1 MLLIYVACGNMSGNT
16 RHSPVRMSK
25 QIYAEAESRTNL
37 FVLPRREQYMWTQS
51 KYTQKPRAMQEAEGK
66 CRQSLHAAEGL
77 LHCRGAT
84 VYVAVR
90 LNIRRSRE
98 QNKFICFAEA

>member
-1 MLLIYVACGNMSGNT
+1 MSGNT

-66 CRQSLHAAEGL
+66 CKQV
-77 LHCRGAT
+77 CMQPK
-84 VYVAVR
+84 VFC
-90 LNIRRSRE
+90 I
-98 QNKFICFAEA
+98 AEALQYM